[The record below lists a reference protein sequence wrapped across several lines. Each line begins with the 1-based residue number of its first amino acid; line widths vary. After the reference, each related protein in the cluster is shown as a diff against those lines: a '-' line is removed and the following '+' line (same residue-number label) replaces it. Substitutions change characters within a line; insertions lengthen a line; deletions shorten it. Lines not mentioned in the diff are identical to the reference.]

1 MGAQADI
8 PAWMRG
14 PLLAVILLLA
24 AGLRFTGLN
33 WDEGQWIHPDEGHM
47 RMITAAI
54 HWPADPA
61 LYFDAERSPLNSF
74 NQGQAYSYGTLPL
87 FATRLVAEG
96 LDRACGETPNRLAAA
111 AAGLI
116 APGAMPCP
124 PGLFTTSLSAVVGR
138 ALSALADLGTVWLAY
153 LIGRRLY
160 GDRTGLLAALLAAL
174 TAFAIQQAHFYT
186 VDSLAGFFTVLAVY
200 YAVRAAC
207 PGGHLGLR
215 PRRRLAGAPADGD
228 GGPTEGS
235 GGPVPHATEGS
246 GGPPWAA
253 LAMAGL
259 AVGLATACKL
269 SAAPAALFVA
279 LAGLPVL
286 ARASGPGA
294 LGWQAAR
301 APSARRLGVRLGLL
315 AAGLGLAALMSLL
328 AFRVAQPYAFQGP
341 GFFGLKPYQP
351 WWERMLE
358 IQAEQG
364 GDLDAPPGQ
373 QWTNRA
379 PIWFPWLNMVVWGMG
394 LPLGLAA
401 WGGWAAAGVDLARGR
416 GRPVLACLGLAAR
429 TGAPGLPPT
438 ANGGPGGAGRPGH
451 FVVWLGVTLLFL
463 YLSTRWVKTM
473 RYFLP
478 LYPLLCVLAAYGLSR
493 LWHRVGLAVT
503 VAVVAGAALWA
514 MAVFGIYLRP
524 NTRVAASRWI
534 YANVPAGSILANE
547 HWDWGLPLA
556 VDGQNPFNGLYAGF
570 DMANYDADTPA
581 KRDKLFGWLDRADYI
596 ILASNRLSASTSRL
610 PERYPLTTAYYRALF
625 AGELGFELAADF
637 TSYPAI
643 GPLRFP
649 DQETPYPLQPAAYTA
664 QRGWQA
670 PLPPAEEAFSVYD
683 HPRVLIFKKTAA
695 YSHQRVKAVL
705 GGIDLSRAQHGLTPQ
720 KATVPLFRRGWAWLL
735 GGLAAL
741 ALAGLGVRLLSGH
754 SQRKADGPVHLLHPR

>member
-1 MGAQADI
+1 MAKETILARTR
-8 PAWMRG
+8 A
-14 PLLAVILLLA
+14 LLLIAVLLLA

-54 HWPADPA
+54 HWPADPS
-61 LYFDAERSPLNSF
+61 LYFDALRSPLNSF

-87 FATRLVAEG
+87 FLTRLAAEA
-96 LDRACGETPNRLAAA
+96 LDRGCGEAPNRLAAA
-111 AAGLI
+111 VATLV
-116 APGAMPCP
+116 APEQMPCQ

-160 GDRTGLLAALLAAL
+160 GSAVGLLAALFAAL

-200 YAVRAAC
+200 YAVRAA
-207 PGGHLGLR
+207 
-215 PRRRLAGAPADGD
+215 LAGA
-228 GGPTEGS
+228 TGS
-235 GGPVPHATEGS
+235 PVPPVPGGPVPPVPGGPVPPVP
-246 GGPPWAA
+246 GGPPWADLA
-253 LAMAGL
+253 LAGL

-269 SAAPAALFVA
+269 SAAFAALFVA
-279 LAGLPVL
+279 LAG
-286 ARASGPGA
+286 AAWAWR
-294 LGWQAAR
+294 AAR
-301 APSARRLGVRLGLL
+301 TPSTSQDGQPGGRLFAQRPVSGRLALL
-315 AAGLGLAALMSLL
+315 AAGLALAALMSLA
-328 AFRVAQPYAFQGP
+328 AFRVAQPYAFEGP

-351 WWERMLE
+351 WLQRMGQ

-364 GDLDAPPGQ
+364 GDIDAPPGQ

-416 GRPVLACLGLAAR
+416 GRHVVLWLGL
-429 TGAPGLPPT
+429 
-438 ANGGPGGAGRPGH
+438 
-451 FVVWLGVTLLFL
+451 TLLFL

-478 LYPLLCVLAAYGLSR
+478 LYPLLCIMAAYGLSR
-493 LWHRVGLAVT
+493 LWRRAGRRTRRVELAVT

-514 MAVFGIYLRP
+514 AAVFGIYLRP

-534 YANVPAGSILANE
+534 YANVARGSILANE
-547 HWDWGLPLA
+547 HWDWGLPLP

-570 DMANYDADTPA
+570 EMANYDADTPA
-581 KRDKLFGWLDRADYI
+581 KRDKLFGWLDRADYVV
-596 ILASNRLSASTSRL
+596 LASNRLSASTSRL
-610 PERYPLTTAYYRALF
+610 PQRYPLTTAYYRALF

-643 GPLRFP
+643 GPFLFP
-649 DQETPYPLQPAAYTA
+649 DQETPYPLRPAAYTA
-664 QRGWQA
+664 QRGWTV

-683 HPRVLIFKKTAA
+683 HPRVLIFVKTKA
-695 YSHQRVKAVL
+695 YSQERVEAVL
-705 GGIDLSRAQHGLTPQ
+705 GGIDLGQAQHGLTPGE
-720 KATVPLFRRGWAWLL
+720 ATNPIFRREWAWFL
-735 GGLAAL
+735 GSLAAL
-741 ALAGLGVRLLSGH
+741 ALAGLGVRLLSCPAGD
-754 SQRKADGPVHLLHPR
+754 AVL